1 MQLPD
6 YCGPILYVMWPEGTG
21 YKRTITI
28 TKTITDWLIL
38 ITLEIMVVDF
48 NYFRN
53 NWSHLM
59 LTTRL
64 IQK

>member
-53 NWSHLM
+53 NGA
-59 LTTRL
+59 T
-64 IQK
+64 